1 MCAAPRQYVRLYS
14 REPQDDKLDDGPWLL
29 KKIEMHL
36 DSTDE
41 ECAVIREW
49 LSRMQEDLSERI
61 VERGPHEA
69 PTGRGERLLERQFDV

>member
-1 MCAAPRQYVRLYS
+1 
-14 REPQDDKLDDGPWLL
+14 
-29 KKIEMHL
+29 MHS